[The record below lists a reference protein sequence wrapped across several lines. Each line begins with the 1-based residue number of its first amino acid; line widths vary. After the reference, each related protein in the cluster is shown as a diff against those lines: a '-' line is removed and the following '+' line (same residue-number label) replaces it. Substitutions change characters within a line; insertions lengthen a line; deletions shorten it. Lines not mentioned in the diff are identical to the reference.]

1 MTPFARAGHRAAAP
15 RSVAADRL
23 GCHEAMI
30 EEAAMAGWLKGETGG
45 VAPGGER
52 LRALLARKAI
62 VRAPGAHNALAGL
75 IAKEAGFEALYVSGG
90 AVTASFGLP
99 DLGILAMEELCLVVR
114 ILSRATGLP
123 LIVDGDTGYG
133 EALNAM
139 RLVRELED
147 AGAAAVH
154 IEDQVLPKKCGHLND
169 KSLVPAD
176 QMAAKIAAA
185 RRARRH
191 LVIIARTDAAA
202 SEGLEGA
209 IARAS
214 LYARAGADI
223 VFPDALTSL
232 DQFRAFAS
240 SVPVPTMANMTEF
253 GRTPLETATALEA
266 AGIKIVIWPVSSL
279 RIEAKALEA
288 FYAQLARD
296 DTTAPQLDRMLTRK
310 RLYELISY
318 HDYEALDAS
327 IIKSVPPDAAER

>member
-1 MTPFARAGHRAAAP
+1 MAKWLTGTGATAEPAG
-15 RSVAADRL
+15 DRF
-23 GCHEAMI
+23 
-30 EEAAMAGWLKGETGG
+30 AAMLAKGTII
-45 VAPGGER
+45 
-52 LRALLARKAI
+52 K
-62 VRAPGAHNALAGL
+62 APGAHNALAGL
-75 IAKEAGFEALYVSGG
+75 IAREAGFEALYVSGG

-99 DLGILAMEELCLVVR
+99 DLGILTMEELCLLVR
-114 ILSRATGLP
+114 SLARATGLP

-169 KSLVPAD
+169 KTLVPPE

-191 LVIIARTDAAA
+191 LRIIARTDAAA

-209 IARAS
+209 IARGR
-214 LYARAGADI
+214 LYATAGADV

-232 DQFRAFAS
+232 EEFRTFAAAMP
-240 SVPVPTMANMTEF
+240 VPVMANMTEF
-253 GRTPLETATALEA
+253 GRTPLETASALQEA
-266 AGIKIVIWPVSSL
+266 GVRIVIWPVSSL
-279 RIEAKALEA
+279 RIEAKALEG
-288 FYAQLARD
+288 FYGALKRD
-296 DTTAPQLDRMLTRK
+296 ETTEPQVDRMLTRK
-310 RLYELISY
+310 RLYELIGY

-327 IIKSVPPDAAER
+327 IVRSIVPEMPKR

>member
-1 MTPFARAGHRAAAP
+1 M
-15 RSVAADRL
+15 AD
-23 GCHEAMI
+23 
-30 EEAAMAGWLKGETGG
+30 WLKGDK
-45 VAPGGER
+45 ANAIPAGER
-52 LRALLARKAI
+52 LKALLARKGV

-75 IAKEAGFEALYVSGG
+75 IAREAGFEALYVSGG

-99 DLGILAMEELCLVVR
+99 DLGILSMEELCLVVR

-169 KSLVPAD
+169 KTLVSPE

-202 SEGLEGA
+202 SEGLQGA
-209 IARAS
+209 ISRAR
-214 LYARAGADI
+214 LYAQAGADV

-232 DQFRAFAS
+232 EQFRAFAAA
-240 SVPVPTMANMTEF
+240 VPVPAMANMTEF
-253 GRTPLETATALEA
+253 GRTPLETAAALEA

-279 RIEAKALEA
+279 RIEAKALEG
-288 FYAQLARD
+288 FYRTLARD
-296 DTTAPQLDRMLTRK
+296 DTTAPQVDSMLTRK
-310 RLYELISY
+310 RLYELIGY

-327 IIKSVPPDAAER
+327 IIRSIVPEIAGE

>member
-1 MTPFARAGHRAAAP
+1 M
-15 RSVAADRL
+15 
-23 GCHEAMI
+23 
-30 EEAAMAGWLKGETGG
+30 AMADWLVGDNGPTRP
-45 VAPGGER
+45 AGER
-52 LRALLARKAI
+52 FRELLTRKANI
-62 VRAPGAHNALAGL
+62 RAPGAHNAIAGL
-75 IAKEAGFEALYVSGG
+75 IAREAGFESLYVSGG

-99 DLGILAMEELCLVVR
+99 DLGILSMEELCLIVR

-169 KSLVPAD
+169 KTLVPPE

-185 RRARRH
+185 KRARRH

-202 SEGLEGA
+202 SEGLQGA
-209 IARAS
+209 IARAR
-214 LYARAGADI
+214 LYAQAGADV

-232 DQFRAFAS
+232 EQFRTFAAA
-240 SVPVPTMANMTEF
+240 VPVPAMANMTEF
-253 GRTPLETATALEA
+253 GRTKLETAAALEA

-279 RIEAKALEA
+279 RIEAKALEG
-288 FYAQLARD
+288 FYAALKCD
-296 DTTAPQLDRMLTRK
+296 DTTEPQLAKMLTRK
-310 RLYELISY
+310 RLYELIRY

-327 IIKSVPPDAAER
+327 IIGSIAPEMPT

>member
-1 MTPFARAGHRAAAP
+1 
-15 RSVAADRL
+15 
-23 GCHEAMI
+23 
-30 EEAAMAGWLKGETGG
+30 MAGWLKGDTA
-45 VAPGGER
+45 VATPAGER
-52 LRALLARKAI
+52 LRALLNRKGI
-62 VRAPGAHNALAGL
+62 IRAPGAHNALAGL

-99 DLGILAMEELCLVVR
+99 DLGILSMEELCLVVR
-114 ILSRATGLP
+114 VLSRATGLP

-169 KSLVPAD
+169 KTLVPAD

-202 SEGLEGA
+202 SEGLDGA
-209 IARAS
+209 IRRAS
-214 LYARAGADI
+214 LYARAGADV

-232 DQFRAFAS
+232 EQFRTFAA

-253 GRTPLETATALEA
+253 GRTPLETGAALEQ
-266 AGIKIVIWPVSSL
+266 AGLKIVIWPVSSL
-279 RIEAKALEA
+279 RVEAKALEA
-288 FYAQLARD
+288 FYARLKAD
-296 DTTAPQLDRMLTRK
+296 DSTAPQLDTMLTRK
-310 RLYELISY
+310 RLYELIGY

-327 IIKSVPPDAAER
+327 IIKSVPPEMPGR

>member
-1 MTPFARAGHRAAAP
+1 
-15 RSVAADRL
+15 
-23 GCHEAMI
+23 
-30 EEAAMAGWLKGETGG
+30 MAGWLQGDKAIGEPAGH
-45 VAPGGER
+45 R
-52 LRALLARKAI
+52 LRGMLAGPAI

-114 ILSRATGLP
+114 ILARATGLP

-169 KSLVPAD
+169 KTLVPAD

-185 RRARRH
+185 KRASRH

-202 SEGLEGA
+202 SEGLQGA
-209 IARAS
+209 IARAR
-214 LYARAGADI
+214 LYAEAGADV

-232 DQFRAFAS
+232 EQFRAFAAA
-240 SVPVPTMANMTEF
+240 VPVPAMANMTEF
-253 GRTPLETATALEA
+253 GRTPLETGAALQA
-266 AGIKIVIWPVSSL
+266 AGLKIVIWPVSSL

-288 FYAQLARD
+288 FYAALKRD
-296 DTTAPQLDRMLTRK
+296 DTTAPQVERMLTRK
-310 RLYELISY
+310 RLYELIGY

-327 IIKSVPPDAAER
+327 IIRSVVPERPGV

>member
-1 MTPFARAGHRAAAP
+1 M
-15 RSVAADRL
+15 AD
-23 GCHEAMI
+23 
-30 EEAAMAGWLKGETGG
+30 WLKGDKGPATPAGD
-45 VAPGGER
+45 R
-52 LRALLARKAI
+52 FRMLLNRKSI

-75 IAKEAGFEALYVSGG
+75 IARDAGFEALYVSGG

-99 DLGILAMEELCLVVR
+99 DLGILSMEELCLIVR

-169 KSLVPAD
+169 KTLVPAD

-185 RRARRH
+185 KRARRH

-202 SEGLEGA
+202 SEGLDGA
-209 IARAS
+209 IARAR
-214 LYARAGADI
+214 LYAAAGADV

-232 DQFRAFAS
+232 DQFRAFAAA
-240 SVPVPTMANMTEF
+240 VPVPAMANMTEF
-253 GRTPLETATALEA
+253 GRTPLETAAALEA

-288 FYAQLARD
+288 FYAKLKLD
-296 DTTAPQLDRMLTRK
+296 DTTAPQVDHMLTRK
-310 RLYELISY
+310 RLYDLIGY

-327 IIKSVPPDAAER
+327 IIKSVPPEIPGR

>member
-1 MTPFARAGHRAAAP
+1 MANWLKSEKGAEKPAG
-15 RSVAADRL
+15 DRL
-23 GCHEAMI
+23 
-30 EEAAMAGWLKGETGG
+30 
-45 VAPGGER
+45 R
-52 LRALLARKAI
+52 DLLARKSI
-62 VRAPGAHNALAGL
+62 IRAPGAHNALAGL
-75 IAKEAGFEALYVSGG
+75 IAREAGFEALYISGG

-99 DLGILAMEELCLVVR
+99 DLGILSMEELCLVVR
-114 ILSRATGLP
+114 VVSRATGLP

-169 KSLVPAD
+169 KTLVPAD

-185 RRARRH
+185 KRASRH

-209 IARAS
+209 IARGR
-214 LYARAGADI
+214 LYARAGADV

-232 DQFRAFAS
+232 EQFRTFAAAM
-240 SVPVPTMANMTEF
+240 PVPAMSNMTEF
-253 GRTPLETATALEA
+253 GRTPLETAASLEA
-266 AGIKIVIWPVSSL
+266 AGIRIVIWPVSSL
-279 RIEAKALEA
+279 RIEAKALEG
-288 FYAQLARD
+288 FYRTLARD
-296 DTTAPQLDRMLTRK
+296 DTTAPQVEHMLTRK
-310 RLYELISY
+310 RLYELIGY

-327 IIKSVPPDAAER
+327 IIGSVVPERPGE

>member
-1 MTPFARAGHRAAAP
+1 MAKWLVGA
-15 RSVAADRL
+15 
-23 GCHEAMI
+23 EA
-30 EEAAMAGWLKGETGG
+30 TRTS
-45 VAPGGER
+45 PGDR
-52 LRALLARKAI
+52 LRAMLARPSI

-75 IAKEAGFEALYVSGG
+75 LARDAGFDSLYVSGG

-99 DLGILAMEELCLVVR
+99 DLGMLAMDELCLVVR
-114 ILSRATGLP
+114 MLSRATDLP

-169 KSLVPAD
+169 KTLIPAD

-185 RRARRH
+185 KRASRH

-202 SEGLEGA
+202 SEGLLGA
-209 IARAS
+209 IRRGR
-214 LYARAGADI
+214 LYAEAGADV

-232 DQFRAFAS
+232 EEFREFAAAMPK
-240 SVPVPTMANMTEF
+240 PVMANMTEF
-253 GRTPLETATALEA
+253 GRTPLVTADALEQ
-266 AGIKIVIWPVSSL
+266 AGVKIVIWPVSSL
-279 RIEAKALEA
+279 RIAAKAMEG
-288 FYAQLARD
+288 FYAELAKD
-296 DTTAPQLDRMLTRK
+296 GDTSPQLDRMLTRK
-310 RLYELISY
+310 RLYEVIGY

-327 IIKSVPPDAAER
+327 IIRSVPPEKTG